1 MLVSSCVLKTME
13 SVEAIPWWTL
23 ILISW
28 CFDEIGAD
36 KRWAALPLKWSQF
49 ILILCSIL
57 IASLFFH
64 PNRVKFYGLK
74 VNVQR
79 RKLMFSDFQ
88 FSITICSA
96 FQNPCASVI
105 TRSTSDDISC
115 SSDTGNPFASTP
127 ATFRL
132 ANSADIWP
140 TTYPSATC
148 QFRPLDGTSV
158 PASAVSAISSLAR
171 FLHVGITVSELSM
184 AIGFSPLSRS

>member
-1 MLVSSCVLKTME
+1 M
-13 SVEAIPWWTL
+13 
-23 ILISW
+23 
-28 CFDEIGAD
+28 G
-36 KRWAALPLKWSQF
+36 ALPLKWSQF

-64 PNRVKFYGLK
+64 PNLVKTYGLK

-96 FQNPCASVI
+96 FQNPCASVT

-115 SSDTGNPFASTP
+115 SSGAGSPFASTP

-132 ANSADIWP
+132 AISADLWV

-158 PASAVSAISSLAR
+158 PASAVSAISSLAG
-171 FLHVGITVSELSM
+171 FLHVGITISDLSM
-184 AIGFSPLSRS
+184 AIGFSPLLRN